1 MHKLSIIIPTCNEA
15 DNIGKLI
22 NYLKKSDV
30 NNFTEI
36 IIADAGSTDNTSEIA
51 IKNGAKV
58 LLCPTQGRAAQMNYG
73 ASFAGAG
80 ILYFVHA
87 DCFPPESFLNE
98 IIHAIKNGFE
108 FGRYRTKFDSNKKIL
123 KINGWF
129 TRFDWFICY
138 GGDQTLF
145 ITKKLFNKIGGF
157 NNDMLMMEDYD
168 IVKRGKQFAKYKII
182 KKNVLISAR
191 KYDNNSWLKVQLA
204 NRTIVSM
211 YKKGATQN
219 DMVKK
224 YKELLNYR

>member
-1 MHKLSIIIPTCNEA
+1 MHNISIIIPTFNEA

-22 NYLKKSDV
+22 NYLKKNDG
-30 NNFTEI
+30 NNLTEI

-51 IKNGAKV
+51 VRGGAKV
-58 LLCPTQGRAAQMNYG
+58 LACPDRGRAVQMNYG
-73 ASFAGAG
+73 ASFAGAE

-87 DCFPPESFLNE
+87 DCLPPESFFNE
-98 IIHAIKNGFE
+98 IIHAIQNGFE
-108 FGRYRTKFDSNKKIL
+108 FGRYRTKFDSNKKLL

-145 ITKKLFNKIGGF
+145 ITKKLFKKIGGF
-157 NNDMLMMEDYD
+157 NNYMMIMEDFD
-168 IVKRGKQFAKYKII
+168 IVQRGKQFAKYKII
-182 KKNVLISAR
+182 KKDVLISAR

-204 NRTIVSM
+204 NRTILSM
-211 YKKGATQN
+211 YKNGATQI

-224 YKELLNYR
+224 YTESLN